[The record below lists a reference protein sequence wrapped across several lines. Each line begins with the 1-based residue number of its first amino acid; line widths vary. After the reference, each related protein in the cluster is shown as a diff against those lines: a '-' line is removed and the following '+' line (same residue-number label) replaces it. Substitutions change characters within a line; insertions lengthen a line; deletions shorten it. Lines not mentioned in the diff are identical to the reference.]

1 MQVRPL
7 FRHMA
12 SIFAGPN
19 LQASIFGVGFVLLAF
34 GNNRLLSMVLV
45 FAVTPKSAERLNRH
59 YHTHLFG
66 GMYVI

>member
-34 GNNRLLSMVLV
+34 GNNRLLSMVSIPLY
-45 FAVTPKSAERLNRH
+45 L
-59 YHTHLFG
+59 
-66 GMYVI
+66 I